1 MQCFTGRTMEMKIK
15 TAGLIFG
22 SVLLVGLMAVS
33 GVNAFEKGEN
43 RIANGDFESGSAD
56 NPLEE
61 WMLAKGG

>member
-1 MQCFTGRTMEMKIK
+1 MEMKIK
-15 TAGLIFG
+15 GTAFVSI
-22 SVLLVGLMAVS
+22 LLVGLIAVS